1 MAITALEIKDKTF
14 GTKMFGY
21 NTQEV
26 EEFLDIISGEKSES
40 TYITSLDRSLQSH
53 YCALAAEYSRLHDGK
68 PVDIETFR

>member
-1 MAITALEIKDKTF
+1 M
-14 GTKMFGY
+14 
-21 NTQEV
+21 V

-40 TYITSLDRSLQSH
+40 TYITSLARSLQSH